1 MAFGDGSFRSRAA
14 SLLRPATPAHS
25 VKQEKASTSGLR
37 THSEEGRQPAEGI
50 QSDRGQRTSLS
61 SGGDPYHSPSGNV
74 VAHDRDARRVVR
86 TIPAW
91 VHTLD
96 EDSENIAEVANT
108 VLDAPPDAQIAHH
121 NTTPAPRFKRRYR
134 PGSEPSRGRLYDSQ
148 RERTPHLPNSH
159 YIETGSRWRAF
170 ADASAYPHISAEGGE
185 IVTEE
190 WLQQNGADYSRPW
203 LAGDGD
209 GDAEKGSA
217 GTYRFRVKRRA
228 WYVRAQ
234 RTILRNPIIPLVIR
248 MNVWTYS
255 AVALALAGSIHHYTD
270 ENKDL
275 NQTPSTDMAIIVDAV
290 AMVYLL
296 YITWDEYSGK
306 PLGLRPAKAKMRLI
320 FLDLFFIVFDSA
332 NLSLAFEAI
341 EGKNDCK
348 DTASCAVLDRQKAL
362 ASVLLIALIAWLLT
376 FAISVLR

>member
-1 MAFGDGSFRSRAA
+1 M
-14 SLLRPATPAHS
+14 LHPATPSHS
-25 VKQEKASTSGLR
+25 ANQEKASGSGLK
-37 THSEEGRQPAEGI
+37 THTEEGNPPNAAGE
-50 QSDRGQRTSLS
+50 SDPGQRTSLS
-61 SGGDPYHSPSGNV
+61 SGRDPHYSSSGNA
-74 VAHDRDARRVVR
+74 VAHDRDARRIVR

-96 EDSENIAEVANT
+96 EDNEDIAEAAHSL
-108 VLDAPPDAQIAHH
+108 LDVPPELRIAQH
-121 NTTPAPRFKRRYR
+121 NTTPSPIFQRRHR
-134 PGSEPSRGRLYDSQ
+134 PGSEPCRIYDSQ
-148 RERTPHLPNSH
+148 REWTSPLPTSH
-159 YIETGSRWRAF
+159 PTESRSRWRAF

-203 LAGDGD
+203 LEGDGD
-209 GDAEKGSA
+209 GEGEKGLA
-217 GTYRFRVKRRA
+217 GIYRSRAKRRA
-228 WYVRAQ
+228 WYIRVQ
-234 RTILRNPIIPLVIR
+234 RTILRSPVIPLLIR

-270 ENKDL
+270 RAAGIS
-275 NQTPSTDMAIIVDAV
+275 QTPSTDMAIIVDAV

-332 NLSLAFEAI
+332 NLSLAFEALR
-341 EGKNDCK
+341 NRS
-348 DTASCAVLDRQKAL
+348 SCAIPDRPENRDLLDLNPDLICERQRAL
-362 ASVLLIALIAWLLT
+362 ASVLLVALIAWCFT